1 MPALATQNPGV
12 SAIATFESL
21 LNKLL
26 DEAEQ
31 LKPYSTIDS
40 ESSALEAPLTKSD
53 FQNLSQRVDSS
64 LSSIAGVAGEED
76 SEDGKTQVKSR
87 RLAIIESA
95 ARDIFG
101 SFVVRPR
108 HALKARHLAKDYFLT
123 SIDRPPRRSTP
134 PNLAG
139 YGTYLTYYQS
149 FPITA
154 NVIRRCYFG
163 SLRSSST
170 AKP

>member
-12 SAIATFESL
+12 SAIAVFGSL
-21 LNKLL
+21 LNELL

-64 LSSIAGVAGEED
+64 LSSIAGVPGEED
-76 SEDGKTQVKSR
+76 SEEGKTQIKSR

-101 SFVVRPR
+101 SFVVR
-108 HALKARHLAKDYFLT
+108 
-123 SIDRPPRRSTP
+123 RSCP
-134 PNLAG
+134 
-139 YGTYLTYYQS
+139 QS
-149 FPITA
+149 EA
-154 NVIRRCYFG
+154 
-163 SLRSSST
+163 S
-170 AKP
+170 